1 MQVVRFGVTGSLVY
15 HEPSDSFFYCSNAGA
30 PLGFSGLD
38 NSNSVYRFSLAEVED
53 LLASDSVGLDERGD
67 WVVGNVSV
75 QVISGPEGREGELEN
90 VNGGTNYRGEVVF
103 LTQGRGEE
111 ITSGMTLVN
120 PVEPFNSTG
129 TWWTTLIIQN
139 ERD

>member
-1 MQVVRFGVTGSLVY
+1 MGVCWGCRVCVCVCWGGPGRSVY

-30 PLGFSGLD
+30 PLGFSGSE
-38 NSNSVYRFSLAEVED
+38 NSNSVYRFSLAEAEE
-53 LLASDSVGLDERGD
+53 LLASDNVFLDDRGD
-67 WVVGNVSV
+67 WVGGNVSV
-75 QVISGPEGREGELEN
+75 QVISGPDGRDGELEN

-111 ITSGMTLVN
+111 VTSGMTLVN

-129 TWWTTLIIQN
+129 A
-139 ERD
+139 